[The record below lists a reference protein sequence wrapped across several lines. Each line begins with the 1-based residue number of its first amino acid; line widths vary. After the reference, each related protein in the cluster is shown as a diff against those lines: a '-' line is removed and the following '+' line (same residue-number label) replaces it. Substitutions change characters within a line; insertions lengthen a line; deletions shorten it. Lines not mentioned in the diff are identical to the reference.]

1 MAVFAGA
8 VCRCS
13 LGATSYGSPPSR
25 ARLRRI
31 GPPFRCRDRLSQWS
45 PRVTALRARSELLT
59 EHGAWAAAATPA
71 AQAAFLRCL
80 GCVRLRSLHTFSTAN
95 RSSSRFAFATFA
107 GFGFVVRFPMLR
119 QTQQFSRRHL
129 DQCEHLAALGDQRV
143 VLWARDAEC
152 APEPRALCAI

>member
-1 MAVFAGA
+1 MAVFADA
-8 VCRCS
+8 VCRYS

-31 GPPFRCRDRLSQWS
+31 GPPSHCRDRPSQRS
-45 PRVTALRARSELLT
+45 PHVTALRARSELRAKR
-59 EHGAWAAAATPA
+59 GAWAAAATPA
-71 AQAAFLRCL
+71 VPAAFLQCL
-80 GCVRLRSLHTFSTAN
+80 ACGRLRSSSMFSTGN
-95 RSSSRFAFATFA
+95 LSGSGSAFAMFA

-143 VLWARDAEC
+143 VFWTRDAEC
-152 APEPRALCAI
+152 APEPCALCAI

>member
-13 LGATSYGSPPSR
+13 LGATSYGSLPSR

-31 GPPFRCRDRLSQWS
+31 GPPSHCRDRRSQRS
-45 PRVTALRARSELLT
+45 PHVTALRAQSELRA
-59 EHGAWAAAATPA
+59 ERGAWAAAATRA

-80 GCVRLRSLHTFSTAN
+80 GCERLRSLHMFSTGN
-95 RSSSRFAFATFA
+95 RSGSRFAFAMFA
-107 GFGFVVRFPMLR
+107 GFGFVVPFPMLR

-129 DQCEHLAALGDQRV
+129 DQLEHLVALGDYRV
-143 VLWARDAEC
+143 VLWTSDAEC
-152 APEPRALCAI
+152 APESRAH